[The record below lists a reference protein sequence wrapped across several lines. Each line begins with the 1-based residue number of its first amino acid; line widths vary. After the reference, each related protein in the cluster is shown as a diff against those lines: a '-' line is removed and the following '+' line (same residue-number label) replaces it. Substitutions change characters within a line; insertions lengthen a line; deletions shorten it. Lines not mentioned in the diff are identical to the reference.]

1 MNKIDNNY
9 YYTKYDV
16 YIENL
21 KQRTFEKTYEKRLAK
36 LKNIIQVSYQH
47 IHIKTI
53 FKGIKIL

>member
-9 YYTKYDV
+9 YTEYDLH
-16 YIENL
+16 IENL
-21 KQRTFEKTYEKRLAK
+21 KQRTFEKTYEERLAK
-36 LKNIIQVSYQH
+36 LKNMIQVFYQH

>member
-9 YYTKYDV
+9 YYTEYNV

-21 KQRTFEKTYEKRLAK
+21 KQHTFEKRLAK